1 MRTKAF
7 TKLLALSI
15 ALIMVL
21 GVLPLSVFAD
31 SDTESTV
38 LKNRIVH
45 LDCG

>member
-21 GVLPLSVFAD
+21 GVLPPVRVCGFGHR
-31 SDTESTV
+31 V
-38 LKNRIVH
+38 NRIKESYSAS
-45 LDCG
+45 